1 MDKVLLIISM
11 KFHAIGYA
19 IADYRA
25 KRIKR
30 RFLEA
35 ASLVDLDKSEELALR
50 LALMEE
56 KYQAA
61 NGILLAVASSES
73 KSAG

>member
-1 MDKVLLIISM
+1 MNKVLLIISM

-19 IADYRA
+19 IADLRA

-30 RFLEA
+30 QFLRSAEFLEM
-35 ASLVDLDKSEELALR
+35 DKSEELALK

-56 KYQAA
+56 KYQVAS
-61 NGILLAVASSES
+61 GILLAVACSERN
-73 KSAG
+73 SAR